1 MKNPM
6 NDKDFLKQL
15 DLVKNK
21 ETYIKIYNLNFDEQ
35 PREEIEGKV
44 ISGSINI
51 DGTSAVRRTC
61 SLSIVADEIN
71 INNYLWSL
79 NTKIKIKI
87 GLKNNINNNYDNII
101 WFNQGTFILTSF
113 SVSYSSNSY
122 TINLSGQDKMC
133 LLNGSVGGAL
143 PASIDFKQEVIN
155 STVYEEVDLGPKFIP
170 ELYQVADKVEK
181 TIFKVFR

>member
-51 DGTSAVRRTC
+51 D
-61 SLSIVADEIN
+61 
-71 INNYLWSL
+71 
-79 NTKIKIKI
+79 
-87 GLKNNINNNYDNII
+87 
-101 WFNQGTFILTSF
+101 
-113 SVSYSSNSY
+113 
-122 TINLSGQDKMC
+122 
-133 LLNGSVGGAL
+133 
-143 PASIDFKQEVIN
+143 
-155 STVYEEVDLGPKFIP
+155 
-170 ELYQVADKVEK
+170 
-181 TIFKVFR
+181 

>member
-35 PREEIEGKV
+35 PRDEIEGKV

-71 INNYLWSL
+71 INNQLWSL

-122 TINLSGQDKMC
+122 TINLSG
-133 LLNGSVGGAL
+133 
-143 PASIDFKQEVIN
+143 
-155 STVYEEVDLGPKFIP
+155 
-170 ELYQVADKVEK
+170 
-181 TIFKVFR
+181 

>member
-101 WFNQGTFILTSF
+101 
-113 SVSYSSNSY
+113 
-122 TINLSGQDKMC
+122 
-133 LLNGSVGGAL
+133 
-143 PASIDFKQEVIN
+143 
-155 STVYEEVDLGPKFIP
+155 
-170 ELYQVADKVEK
+170 
-181 TIFKVFR
+181 